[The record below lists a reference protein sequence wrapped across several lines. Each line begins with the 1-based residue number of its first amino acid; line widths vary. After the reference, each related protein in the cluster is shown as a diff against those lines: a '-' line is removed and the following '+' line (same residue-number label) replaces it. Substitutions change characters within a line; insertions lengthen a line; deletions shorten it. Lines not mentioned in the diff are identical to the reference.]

1 MMMLNGINY
10 IKLKIKIMDYEKIK
24 SKLLEIQEMLHEI
37 PYDCKGM
44 SDTAHDNRIKYLKV
58 KKGIYNLIEI
68 L

>member
-1 MMMLNGINY
+1 
-10 IKLKIKIMDYEKIK
+10 MDYEKIK